1 MTDPAVYARL
11 TALQDRLGKPTPAPL
26 DGQQAI
32 DLTQPPEDP
41 GETATRPSPPEQPPL
56 W

>member
-1 MTDPAVYARL
+1 MTDPAVHARL
-11 TALQDRLGKPTPAPL
+11 TALQDRLGKPTPAAL

-32 DLTQPPEDP
+32 DLTQPPGDP
-41 GETATRPSPPEQPPL
+41 EGTATRPSQPEQPPL